1 MLMLNYKAMVG
12 AIILSIMISGLV
24 IRRCKPQ
31 IPVWSIMAFTSVITV
46 VSGLVKFDKFESVMI
61 LVQYFSS

>member
-24 IRRCKPQ
+24 IRSCKPQ